1 MNIFLT
7 GAFFLSYGKNVRY
20 ISVRFCEYLKIRV
33 AAMRAFFGAHY
44 CAPFLICQF
53 GTVRPYIKM
62 MPLIWQKPVS
72 VETGFCFTLMYTFRK
87 VLHTRRFAT

>member
-53 GTVRPYIKM
+53 GTVRPDYSYRKSLTALVRLFPYKDVYI
-62 MPLIWQKPVS
+62 P
-72 VETGFCFTLMYTFRK
+72 
-87 VLHTRRFAT
+87 